1 MKKEEYSLV
10 YKAIHGDSHASVSY
24 THLDVYKRQQLQR
37 LNEYQK
43 AAVFDESSACLVN
56 ANVGSGKTTVLIT
69 KVMYLHYEKQI
80 PYEQMVV
87 LTFTNKAADEIKER
101 LYALEPEIT
110 EEQLWGFGTFHSVCL
125 TMLKKMLPVENLGY
139 TKEFMVMDPDE
150 ELGMAEQ
157 LILTCL
163 LYTSEFVITETAPDG
178 QTRTL

>member
-1 MKKEEYSLV
+1 MEFKEN
-10 YKAIHGDSHASVSY
+10 Y
-24 THLDVYKRQQLQR
+24 TQQLQR

-101 LYALEPEIT
+101 LYALEPEIK

-150 ELGMAEQ
+150 ELEMAEQ
-157 LILTCL
+157 LILTYQL
-163 LYTSEFVITETAPDG
+163 KIKYKNRLKKRLEQKNSKY
-178 QTRTL
+178 